1 MTHKT
6 RSMISMLGAA
16 AATTL
21 LFGSAVAGDLENAAR
36 QYVAGQ
42 NGIPAASLS
51 LATVEDGA
59 LPLTGA
65 KFALFK
71 FHTADGATFGATID
85 KASGLPVEHEELVAA
100 EAQARL
106 GKYGPIE
113 PSLHARMSAD
123 PSARIPVAVWT
134 RLEDVAKLGRGHD
147 GKAPDFA
154 AVQSRVDD
162 AVTPA
167 AAHARGLGA
176 IVKRA
181 DLAPFFLADL
191 NAGQIRALSK
201 RDDVIA
207 IEQVPKD
214 LRRLNDDSATSDRF
228 TFIWSSANGAGA
240 KVAVHEDD
248 GVFLNQYLHS
258 ATRPVTYWNPG
269 TPNVQSH
276 ATAVAGVI
284 AATHPWRR
292 GGAWGVSEILS
303 ANFQSFGN
311 AQNMVNSA
319 AWAIRLG
326 ADTINMSWGGA
337 SGGGQSF
344 WTRWVDYLVKNF
356 GVNVVVS
363 SGNDYPPTYVMS
375 PSLGWN
381 TISVGAYFDNDT
393 GLQSDDAISTF
404 SDYRNP
410 VDPVSGFTYEKP
422 DMVAMGGQYN
432 PSTGACWGSNSTD
445 LSNGVNYS
453 GCGTSFSAPDV
464 SAVTALVVAEEPL
477 LRGKA
482 EAVKAIVMAG
492 ATHNIVDGTGHRD
505 CATSPI
511 SGDCRDG
518 AGAINAYQAVKN
530 VATAST
536 DNWRWMYL
544 TPASFPSSYI
554 EYPVYIAKS
563 KSVRFALAWDS
574 TAVCASLGTA
584 AQTCTSDV
592 LNADL
597 DLYLIDPSGVLVAGA
612 ASVAGSTEV
621 VDYKTTVAG
630 TYKIRIQ
637 RYRFDAGTD
646 TYAGLAWNLSTADT
660 LTPATGLTALTLGT
674 PKTGQTT
681 DKGRSYWDN
690 YAMAPGVPD
699 PTGCVAFMGAE
710 SGLEKL
716 YKVTTSSTG
725 KITAT
730 LSAISSVLP
739 YGPNDVD
746 VAILRKTGSAE
757 LQNKQM
763 LSCGNV
769 AASASM
775 QPPGTYYI
783 VVDGFAGSV
792 ANYTLTATFQ
802 AGLSVDAPQEALPVR
817 AVPLSELPMQ

>member
-1 MTHKT
+1 MTLNASSV
-6 RSMISMLGAA
+6 RSALGAA
-16 AATTL
+16 VAATL
-21 LFGSAVAGDLENAAR
+21 LVGSAVAGDLENAAR

-42 NGIPAASLS
+42 HGVSADALRV
-51 LATVEDGA
+51 ATMEDGY
-59 LPLTGA
+59 LPLSGVR
-65 KFALFK
+65 FAFFK
-71 FHTADGATFGATID
+71 FYTPGGDFYGATID
-85 KASGLPVEHEELVAA
+85 KATGLPVEHEGLAAA
-100 EAQARL
+100 EAQLRFKKFGSINPAL
-106 GKYGPIE
+106 FE
-113 PSLHARMSAD
+113 RMSGD

-147 GKAPDFA
+147 GKVPDFA

-162 AVTPA
+162 AVAPA

-214 LRRLNDDSATSDRF
+214 LKRLNDDSATSERF
-228 TFIWSSANGAGA
+228 TFIWSSASGEGA

-248 GVFLNQYLHS
+248 GVGLNTYLHS
-258 ATRPVTYWNPG
+258 GTRPVTYWNPG
-269 TPNVQSH
+269 TPNVDSH

-311 AQNMVNSA
+311 AQNVVNSA

-326 ADTINMSWGGA
+326 ADTINMSWGGP

-375 PSLGWN
+375 PSLAWN
-381 TISVGAYFDNDT
+381 TLSVGSYFDNDT

-410 VDPVSGFTYEKP
+410 LDPVSGITYEKP
-422 DMVAMGGQYN
+422 DVVAMGGQYN

-453 GCGTSFSAPDV
+453 ACGTSFSAPDV

-492 ATHNIVDGTGHRD
+492 ATHNIVDGTGE
-505 CATSPI
+505 CSTSPI
-511 SGDCRDG
+511 THDCRDG

-536 DNWRWMYL
+536 NNWRWMYL
-544 TPASFPSSYI
+544 TPASFPSGYI
-554 EYPVYIAKS
+554 DYPVYIAKG
-563 KSVRFALAWDS
+563 KGVRVALAWDS
-574 TAVCASLGTA
+574 TAVCASLGTP
-584 AQTCTSDV
+584 AQTCASDV

-597 DLYLIDPSGVLVAGA
+597 DLYLYNPSGALVAYAG
-612 ASVAGSTEV
+612 SVAGSTEV
-621 VDYKTTVAG
+621 VDHKTTVAG
-630 TYKIRIQ
+630 TYTIRIL

-660 LTPATGLTALTLGT
+660 LTPATGVTALTLGT

-681 DKGRSYWDN
+681 DKGRSFWDN

-699 PTGCVAFMGAE
+699 PTDCVGFMSAE
-710 SGLEKL
+710 TGLEKL

-725 KITAT
+725 RITAT

-746 VAILRKTGSAE
+746 LAILRKTGSAE

-763 LSCGNV
+763 LSCGNN

-783 VVDGFAGSV
+783 VVDGYAGSV

-802 AGLSVDAPQEALPVR
+802 AGMSVDAPQEALPVR